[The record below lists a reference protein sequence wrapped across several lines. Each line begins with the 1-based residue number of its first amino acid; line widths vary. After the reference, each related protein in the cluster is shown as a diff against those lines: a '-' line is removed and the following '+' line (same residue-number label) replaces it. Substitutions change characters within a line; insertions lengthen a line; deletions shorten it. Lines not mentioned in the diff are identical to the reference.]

1 MFKIYG
7 KEISIL
13 SNIFIKGGCRKEK
26 LGGREKKRKLYGEWE
41 KKKKFTV
48 EN

>member
-13 SNIFIKGGCRKEK
+13 SNIFIKDGCRKEK
-26 LGGREKKRKLYGEWE
+26 LGGR
-41 KKKKFTV
+41 KKKEKIV
-48 EN
+48 WRMREKNSQ

>member
-13 SNIFIKGGCRKEK
+13 SNIFIRDGCRKEK
-26 LGGREKKRKLYGEWE
+26 LGG
-41 KKKKFTV
+41 KKKEKNCMENERKKITV